1 MKQYE
6 KQLSSELIFDG
17 RVVRLFRDRVEIP
30 DGRIA
35 VREVVRHPGA
45 VAVAPVTEDGKV
57 IMVRQFRYPFS
68 RVMLEVPAGKLDG
81 DEDPLSA
88 AKRELSEETGA
99 EASTWR
105 YLGEFDSTVAI
116 MDERIHLYAAEGLTF
131 HEQHPDEGEFLTV
144 EAIPLE
150 ELYGMVMAGEI
161 RDGKTQAIL
170 LKLWCLRQ
178 EKTSEKKDSGR

>member
-1 MKQYE
+1 
-6 KQLSSELIFDG
+6 
-17 RVVRLFRDRVEIP
+17 
-30 DGRIA
+30 
-35 VREVVRHPGA
+35 
-45 VAVAPVTEDGKV
+45 
-57 IMVRQFRYPFS
+57 
-68 RVMLEVPAGKLDG
+68 MLEVPAGKLDG

-170 LKLWCLRQ
+170 LKLRCLRQ

>member
-1 MKQYE
+1 MDQTE
-6 KQLSSELIFDG
+6 KQISSEKIFEG
-17 RVVRLFRDRVEIP
+17 RVVRLFRDLLEITY
-30 DGRIA
+30 GSIA
-35 VREVVRHPGA
+35 VSEVFRQPGA
-45 VAVAPVTEDGKV
+45 VDVATVTGDVKF
-57 IMVRQFRYPFS
+57 IMVSQYRYPFS

-81 DEDPLSA
+81 GEEPLSA

-99 EASTWR
+99 EATEWR

-131 HEQHPDEGEFLTV
+131 SEQHLDEGEFLTV

-150 ELYGMVMAGEI
+150 ELYHMVMAGEI

-170 LKLWCLRQ
+170 LKLWCLRNMNSTG
-178 EKTSEKKDSGR
+178 KA

>member
-1 MKQYE
+1 MDQTE
-6 KQLSSELIFDG
+6 KQISSEKIFEG
-17 RVVRLFRDRVEIP
+17 RVVRLFRDRVEMP

-45 VAVAPVTEDGKV
+45 VAVAPVTEDGKGN
-57 IMVRQFRYPFS
+57 MVRQYRYPFS

-81 DEDPLSA
+81 GEEPLSA

-99 EASTWR
+99 EATEWR
-105 YLGEFDSTVAI
+105 SL
-116 MDERIHLYAAEGLTF
+116 MDERIHLYAAEGPTF
-131 HEQHPDEGEFLTV
+131 SEQHLDEGEFLTV

-150 ELYGMVMAGEI
+150 ELYHMVMAGEI

-170 LKLWCLRQ
+170 LKLWCLRNMNSTG
-178 EKTSEKKDSGR
+178 KA